1 MIGGGFMAYLTYEG
15 LNYYHD
21 HMKQFMSQAIQAAIR
36 DVAGLEYQIV
46 EQLPATGENGI
57 IYLVPKSSGG
67 SSDDSPGGTA
77 IVGTATVGTA
87 IVGDGGSGSGTA
99 IVGTAS
105 VGTAV
110 VGNGGSGSGSGN
122 SGSNSG
128 SSGNSNAIVGTAT
141 VGTATVGNGSS
152 GSNLPIVG
160 QAIVGSA
167 VIGGTDD
174 SSSDDDT
181 GDDDNIYYE
190 YIYVNDR
197 FEKIGSTDVDLSGYL
212 KESDIAS
219 DSSVNTMLTQV
230 FG

>member
-1 MIGGGFMAYLTYEG
+1 MAFLDYDG
-15 LNYYHD
+15 LQRNHNGIRQIISSD
-21 HMKQFMSQAIQAAIR
+21 ISTAIQNLIKTR
-36 DVAGLEYQIV
+36 FHVCQSDEYDAQTLV
-46 EQLPATGENGI
+46 PTLQGELGI

-67 SSDDSPGGTA
+67 SSDDSPSGTA

-87 IVGDGGSGSGTA
+87 IVGDGG
-99 IVGTAS
+99 
-105 VGTAV
+105 
-110 VGNGGSGSGSGN
+110 

-141 VGTATVGNGSS
+141 VGTATVGNESS

-174 SSSDDDT
+174 SSSGDGT
-181 GDDDNIYYE
+181 GDDNNIYYE

-219 DSSVNTMLTQV
+219 DSSVDTMLAQV
-230 FG
+230 FRHK